1 MWNSSPRART
11 LAFHSKLRIFIPVF
25 PTLTPPPRK
34 TTYRSL
40 PFPKSYKEEG
50 ESAHSFCSRA
60 TAHSVFFFF
69 FSSAA
74 RYVGADQMRQP
85 NIGEEK
91 KRKDMSDERNAFF
104 SFWSPRWRF
113 ECSVFRALA
122 NQPSLFGQVSSIYYH
137 QHKDVQR
144 RWERKREGAHV
155 CSRISEGEGERKNGK
170 SVTSMH
176 WVCGH
181 VVTWE
186 YPVVC
191 IVQTE
196 LTFCLLKKKA
206 RLESVRDL
214 CLRRWGW
221 VRKNGNGMKE

>member
-1 MWNSSPRART
+1 LCRAELFAESEKKNKTQKIFTHLPQKSYVRFGVGIFRRTEFLLTTTMWNSSPRART

-104 SFWSPRWRF
+104 SFWSPR
-113 ECSVFRALA
+113 
-122 NQPSLFGQVSSIYYH
+122 
-137 QHKDVQR
+137 
-144 RWERKREGAHV
+144 
-155 CSRISEGEGERKNGK
+155 
-170 SVTSMH
+170 
-176 WVCGH
+176 
-181 VVTWE
+181 
-186 YPVVC
+186 
-191 IVQTE
+191 
-196 LTFCLLKKKA
+196 
-206 RLESVRDL
+206 
-214 CLRRWGW
+214 
-221 VRKNGNGMKE
+221 